1 MDISVFDL
9 QGKAISKLT
18 LDDAVWGTPV
28 RTAVLQQAVQMYR
41 TNQRAG
47 TASTKTRGDVS
58 GGGKKPWKQK
68 HTGRARA
75 GSTRSPL
82 WRHGGS
88 VFGPRPRD
96 MSYRLPQQIRRV
108 ALLES
113 LKGKLRD
120 TELLVLDQL
129 IAETPN
135 TKPFGKLAQ
144 AFQVTG
150 RGRSILVLEQPA
162 EALVKSLRNLAAFEL
177 RHAQNLNAFDVLNAQ
192 KIFVTKAAWNRLEAR
207 VRGTPDASS
216 N

>member
-1 MDISVFDL
+1 MDISIFDL
-9 QGKAISKLT
+9 QGKAVSKLT
-18 LDDAVWGTPV
+18 LDDALWGAPV

-96 MSYRLPQQIRRV
+96 MSYHLPQQIRRV

-120 TELLVLDQL
+120 EELLVLDQL
-129 IAETPN
+129 AAEKPK
-135 TKPFGKLAQ
+135 TKPFGTLAQ
-144 AFQVTG
+144 AFKVAG
-150 RGRSILVLEQPA
+150 RGRAVIVLEQPS

-177 RHAQNLNAFDVLNAQ
+177 RYAQNLNAFDVLNAH
-192 KIFVTKAAWNRLEAR
+192 KIFVTKAAWDRLEAR
-207 VRGTPDASS
+207 VRGIPDASS